1 MEVAHV
7 YAVILYSSDWLGR
20 EASMSNQKYVAII

>member
-1 MEVAHV
+1 MEVAQV

-20 EASMSNQKYVAII
+20 EASMINQKYATII